1 MKFGSLAVKPFLICL
16 FLLSGHEVH
25 ANSDAEKL
33 VKGCNELMGMYKNM
47 SEKRFLASQLAS
59 SSDSLLAGFCLGA
72 TKAYINMDYISCKHD
87 DWYKLADSVAGMWS
101 LTEYSGSESSV
112 STVLKKACAK

>member
-1 MKFGSLAVKPFLICL
+1 MKFGLLAVKPFLICV
-16 FLLSGHEVH
+16 FLLSAYDVH

-33 VKGCNELMGMYKNM
+33 VKGCNELMGMYKNR

-72 TKAYINMDYISCKHD
+72 TKAYINMRYSSCDHD
-87 DWYKLADSVAGMWS
+87 DWYELAESVAGMWS
-101 LTEYSGSESSV
+101 LKDYSGSVSSV
-112 STVLKKACAK
+112 LKQACSN